1 MRRLAAILLA
11 GAAPAFAQAPSPP
24 DTWQPRN
31 TAELLLL
38 DKIRAQPSTLQVKVG
53 QSATFGTLTISV
65 KGCAAR
71 PPDLPQDY
79 AAFLEVTDSRP
90 SGAVFRGWM
99 LANTPSV
106 SQLEHPIYDLRL
118 VACR

>member
-1 MRRLAAILLA
+1 MKRLAMAMLVA
-11 GAAPAFAQAPSPP
+11 AAPAFAQTPSPP
-24 DTWQPRN
+24 DSWQQRG

-53 QSATFGTLTISV
+53 QTATFGTLTILV

-79 AAFLEVTDSRP
+79 AAFLEVADSRP
-90 SGAVFRGWM
+90 SSAGFRGWM